1 MGDLFAWLIS
11 FFIIIAIIGLL
22 IYQLMC
28 LADLELDYINPY
40 DTASRI
46 NHVVLPEFVTQ
57 GILCALHLISG
68 HWFTFLLCLP
78 CLYYNMKVVS
88 SNQVPCPDIIK
99 GLWILAKRGLRS
111 NETPPNPH
119 PPAPNFYLMRNLV
132 TRKSY
137 SQRRHQVDV
146 TEIFNHLP
154 WEKKQRLL
162 KLSFHAILLMMSIFW
177 MIWSVVDH

>member
-1 MGDLFAWLIS
+1 MVRTKHLEIGDYILRNFNIS
-11 FFIIIAIIGLL
+11 ECLM
-22 IYQLMC
+22 QLMC

-78 CLYYNMKVVS
+78 CLYYNVKV
-88 SNQVPCPDIIK
+88 
-99 GLWILAKRGLRS
+99 
-111 NETPPNPH
+111 
-119 PPAPNFYLMRNLV
+119 
-132 TRKSY
+132 Y

>member
-1 MGDLFAWLIS
+1 MERYQGDYIVRNFNIS
-11 FFIIIAIIGLL
+11 ECLM
-22 IYQLMC
+22 QLMC

-46 NHVVLPEFVTQ
+46 NNVVLPEFVTQ

-78 CLYYNMKVVS
+78 CLYYNVKV
-88 SNQVPCPDIIK
+88 
-99 GLWILAKRGLRS
+99 
-111 NETPPNPH
+111 
-119 PPAPNFYLMRNLV
+119 
-132 TRKSY
+132 Y

-177 MIWSVVDH
+177 MIWSVVDD

>member
-1 MGDLFAWLIS
+1 DYIVRNFNIS
-11 FFIIIAIIGLL
+11 ECLM
-22 IYQLMC
+22 QLMC

-46 NHVVLPEFVTQ
+46 NNVVLPEFLTQ

-78 CLYYNMKVVS
+78 CLYYNVKV
-88 SNQVPCPDIIK
+88 
-99 GLWILAKRGLRS
+99 
-111 NETPPNPH
+111 
-119 PPAPNFYLMRNLV
+119 
-132 TRKSY
+132 Y

-177 MIWSVVDH
+177 MIWSVVDD